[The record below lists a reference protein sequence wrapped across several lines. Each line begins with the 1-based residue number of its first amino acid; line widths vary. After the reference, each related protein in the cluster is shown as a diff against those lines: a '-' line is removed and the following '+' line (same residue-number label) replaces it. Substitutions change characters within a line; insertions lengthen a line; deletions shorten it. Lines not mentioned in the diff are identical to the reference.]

1 MKNIKS
7 YFPLSTETQIQDFFQ
22 ECLNWILDSPHTT
35 FAQEEFA
42 GLNSTCEFSQQKG
55 GELIEYSFSE
65 SEELSISSLRYSKSN
80 NAVKYVTEVSARKC
94 DKVFWVSV
102 ISSVVT
108 VTAST
113 TSIEGVK
120 LRKSLI
126 AIRLIDRFG
135 GGDDGDFPV
144 TIHPIW
150 LKDDVTCREIA
161 RRVIVGDNV
170 SLLPVVYISA
180 NANNRHALIPDRLA
194 RKLCGMAHVVV
205 EPGRDFSHSI
215 RRDVSSRNV
224 YGGVVGIYWPNGTGV
239 SLCRRGLNDTKV
251 FEDKILETI
260 SEALSVLIPPV
271 KCSWDEVGHV
281 KNRIAIEHLRKEG
294 ASAQDA
300 NEVLA
305 LYEAETNATVGALHK
320 EIERLNSLIR
330 HSESMRPVQGGIL
343 IDSGDEDD
351 YFEGEILSVILD
363 ALDDYLKK
371 STHSGSRRQHLLESI
386 LDSNEYSGL
395 HEQKSR
401 SLKEALRGYREMNKK
416 VRDVFEELGFSLTN
430 EGKHWKLMYQDD
442 DRYTYVLPKTGSDH
456 RGGLNAGADI
466 ANIVF

>member
-7 YFPLSTETQIQDFFQ
+7 YFPLSAETKIQDFFQ
-22 ECLNWILDSPHTT
+22 ECINWILDSPHTF

-42 GLNSTCEFSQQKG
+42 GFNSTIEFSRQKG
-55 GELIEYSFSE
+55 RELIEYSFSE
-65 SEELSISSLRYSKSN
+65 SKDLYISSLRYSKSDG
-80 NAVKYVTEVSARKC
+80 AVKYITEVSARKC
-94 DKVFWVSV
+94 DKIFWVSV

-108 VTAST
+108 ETAST
-113 TSIEGVK
+113 TSIEGVR

-135 GGDDGDFPV
+135 GGDDGDFPIS
-144 TIHPIW
+144 IHPIW
-150 LKDDVTCREIA
+150 LKDDATCREIA
-161 RRVIVGDNV
+161 KRVIVGDNI
-170 SLLPVVYISA
+170 SLLPVVYVSA
-180 NANNRHALIPDRLA
+180 NLSDRHALIPDRLA
-194 RKLCGMAHVVV
+194 RKLCGMAHVMV
-205 EPGRDFSHSI
+205 EPSRDFSHSI
-215 RRDVSSRNV
+215 RRDVFSRNV
-224 YGGVVGIYWPNGTGV
+224 YGGAVGIYWPNGTGV
-239 SLCRRGLNDTKV
+239 SLCRRGLNEAKV
-251 FEDKILETI
+251 FEDKIFETV
-260 SEALSVLIPPV
+260 SEALSFLIPPV

-305 LYEAETNATVGALHK
+305 LYEADTNATITALSK

-330 HSESMRPVQGGIL
+330 YSESMRPVQGGIL

-371 STHSGSRRQHLLESI
+371 SARPGSRREHLLKSI
-386 LDSNEYSGL
+386 LDSNESNGVR
-395 HEQKSR
+395 EEKSR
-401 SLKEALRGYREMNKK
+401 SLKDVLRGYREMNKK
-416 VRDVFEELGFSLTN
+416 VRDVFEELGFSLTS
-430 EGKHWKLMYQDD
+430 EGKHWKLTYQDD
-442 DRYTYVLPKTGSDH
+442 ERYTYVLPKTGSDY

-466 ANIVF
+466 VNIVF